1 MSKKNKET
9 KVIFLAV
16 ALLFIG
22 FLLIPVVRLLAKS
35 FLSDNGLT
43 IAFYREVFGTRG
55 FVQALG
61 NSFLIAGTSALVTT
75 VIAFLIAYTIQYTNV
90 NKYLKKIIGAVAVLP
105 MLLPTITYGFAIIYS
120 FGKEGLLTKILG
132 KQFFSIYGFKGLLL
146 GYVIYTLPVCYV
158 LISNAMAYIDK
169 KFMTVSRLMGDKPFA
184 TFRIT
189 VLLPLWEHWRL
200 PLYSHSF

>member
-16 ALLFIG
+16 AHLFIC

-35 FLSDNGLT
+35 VLSDNGLT

-75 VIAFLIAYTIQYTNV
+75 AIAFLLAYTVQYTNV
-90 NKYLKKIIGAVAVLP
+90 NRYLKKIIGAVAVLP

-120 FGKEGLLTKILG
+120 FGKEGLLTKLLG
-132 KQFFSIYGFKGLLL
+132 KQFFSI
-146 GYVIYTLPVCYV
+146 
-158 LISNAMAYIDK
+158 
-169 KFMTVSRLMGDKPFA
+169 
-184 TFRIT
+184 
-189 VLLPLWEHWRL
+189 
-200 PLYSHSF
+200 